1 MIRLIL
7 LLAILAVGC
16 LAFGQNDDWI
26 EQISAPQ
33 VRIDK
38 DRVYAVGPLTAK
50 WKEFV
55 LSGGRLEGSRETGL
69 YRLYERA
76 RIESES
82 LTGSGAELFI
92 DAPNESWRFVDG
104 RVELRSEFLQGRTVS
119 SVYLSGQAVSGVS
132 DQASATLC
140 TATTCD
146 HDPPH
151 WQIEAGTANAIA
163 DDRLILRRVRLRALG
178 VALFT
183 LPRLV
188 IPLRPGASDRVI
200 LPEVG
205 QNVEEGFFLKYAV
218 GYGDRGSGYGQARI
232 DLMSKKGVG
241 FGLDQQLGSLKANV
255 YALRDQTRGGTTIT
269 ARALHEA
276 TVGSILAL
284 SSLEYSRNSF
294 LQTSNAFGMGT
305 ALTWKHEGGTARL
318 SARQSAN
325 QSGGYTSDSTTIS
338 LTETGTAKDW
348 SWNGNIDFKGFSARS
363 GQTALNDRREYGVG
377 LTVDR
382 TMGRGRAQF
391 EVLRRIP
398 VASSAP
404 FFGGLEKAP
413 QLTYFLPAVKIGPT
427 TTSFRGSIGHLAE
440 RGSRSVSGERLYAEA
455 NGSYLPY
462 PSATLGY
469 GLQQSFYSDGTAQYV
484 LRSDMEQRIGSRG
497 EFALRW
503 NYLRPYGYSPFQ
515 FDRSGIYNSLTADL
529 RVLKFGDWNLSAQT
543 GYDLQADKLG
553 RDAWR
558 TLWLNANY
566 EPSNHLRWRTNL
578 TYDPNRDRTTGILT
592 DVMWNFGASN
602 LYFNARFDP
611 QRDRLASANLR
622 VEALNIGRTKLWA
635 LLSYNGYLNR
645 FESRQFM
652 ATYDL
657 HCVELELRFID
668 NPFGF
673 RRDREISMF
682 LRLKALPSEPRFGYG
697 QFGQPVGGIG
707 EIF

>member
-255 YALRDQTRGGTTIT
+255 YALRDQTRGGTTIK
-269 ARALHEA
+269 
-276 TVGSILAL
+276 
-284 SSLEYSRNSF
+284 SSY
-294 LQTSNAFGMGT
+294 
-305 ALTWKHEGGTARL
+305 
-318 SARQSAN
+318 
-325 QSGGYTSDSTTIS
+325 
-338 LTETGTAKDW
+338 
-348 SWNGNIDFKGFSARS
+348 
-363 GQTALNDRREYGVG
+363 
-377 LTVDR
+377 
-382 TMGRGRAQF
+382 
-391 EVLRRIP
+391 
-398 VASSAP
+398 
-404 FFGGLEKAP
+404 
-413 QLTYFLPAVKIGPT
+413 
-427 TTSFRGSIGHLAE
+427 
-440 RGSRSVSGERLYAEA
+440 
-455 NGSYLPY
+455 
-462 PSATLGY
+462 
-469 GLQQSFYSDGTAQYV
+469 
-484 LRSDMEQRIGSRG
+484 
-497 EFALRW
+497 
-503 NYLRPYGYSPFQ
+503 
-515 FDRSGIYNSLTADL
+515 
-529 RVLKFGDWNLSAQT
+529 
-543 GYDLQADKLG
+543 
-553 RDAWR
+553 
-558 TLWLNANY
+558 
-566 EPSNHLRWRTNL
+566 
-578 TYDPNRDRTTGILT
+578 
-592 DVMWNFGASN
+592 
-602 LYFNARFDP
+602 
-611 QRDRLASANLR
+611 
-622 VEALNIGRTKLWA
+622 
-635 LLSYNGYLNR
+635 
-645 FESRQFM
+645 
-652 ATYDL
+652 
-657 HCVELELRFID
+657 
-668 NPFGF
+668 
-673 RRDREISMF
+673 
-682 LRLKALPSEPRFGYG
+682 
-697 QFGQPVGGIG
+697 
-707 EIF
+707 